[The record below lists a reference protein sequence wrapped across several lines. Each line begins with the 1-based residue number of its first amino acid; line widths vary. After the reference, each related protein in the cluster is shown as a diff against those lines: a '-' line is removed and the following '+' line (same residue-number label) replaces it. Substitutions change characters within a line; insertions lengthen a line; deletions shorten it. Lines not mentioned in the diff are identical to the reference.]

1 MNFGQAPTDQG
12 GLGDLIPDKTLAWAI
27 VTVRP
32 HNMDLGTV
40 LVPSKS
46 SDGRFIDVELTI
58 CEGPYARRK
67 VWDRIGLA
75 GSKEKWVAQGFAAV
89 RHILEVGREI
99 VGFQPNDPKYTLGT
113 VSQTNG
119 DMVLMELDGLRCAI
133 QIGVQKGTAEFPDD
147 KNTVRAYL
155 SPNPNSNTFKT
166 FQKLVAGDTAPPAP
180 LPSAASPAA
189 AKPATP
195 SWVKPAAVQQPTPP
209 QPVANARPAWMGA
222 APPAQPATDP
232 NKPPF

>member
-1 MNFGQAPTDQG
+1 MNFGNAPTDQA

-32 HNMDLGTV
+32 HNMDHGLV

-46 SDGRFIDVELTI
+46 SDGKYVDVELTVL
-58 CEGPYARRK
+58 EGPHARRK

-75 GSKEKWVAQGFAAV
+75 GSSEKWVAQGFAAV

-99 VGFQPNDPKYTLGT
+99 VGFQPGDPKYTLGQ

-133 QIGVQKGTAEFPDD
+133 QVGVEKGKDGYPD
-147 KNTVRAYL
+147 KNVVRAYL
-155 SPNPNSNTFKT
+155 SPNPNSSTHKT
-166 FQKLVAGDTAPPAP
+166 FMKLVAGDTAPAVVASVAAPAASAAPSWAAPRTAAPPPAQPAP
-180 LPSAASPAA
+180 
-189 AKPATP
+189 T
-195 SWVKPAAVQQPTPP
+195 
-209 QPVANARPAWMGA
+209 ANARPAWMGA
-222 APPAQPATDP
+222 APPAQPTKSDV
-232 NKPPF
+232 PF